1 MSNLWSSTSK
11 ELNYN
16 LSKGSK
22 QRWNNV
28 EKTILPKN
36 KLRLVFFSM
45 EHMIKIDFS
54 TIKNSRKRKSVKP
67 RRLIKQKKQPIGKPG
82 ARISDKK
89 MKLNEP
95 RENKRRKIEKL
106 PQKPLRSTER

>member
-1 MSNLWSSTSK
+1 MK
-11 ELNYN
+11 
-16 LSKGSK
+16 
-22 QRWNNV
+22 
-28 EKTILPKN
+28 
-36 KLRLVFFSM
+36 
-45 EHMIKIDFS
+45 HMIKIDFS

-106 PQKPLRSTER
+106 PQKPLRSTERNNVMPNDYWLRSRKLFLHFMPIWN